1 MSRAIRAIARLAKVR
16 QDLAR
21 ARAAQ
26 VAAELN
32 RARQLSSQVQEFA
45 AEYSQAAMQA
55 GMKGISVAMLT
66 DTLAFKERLLD
77 TAQEQQV
84 FSAELAKRAAV
95 ANQAA
100 LAAKMKHEGFERI
113 LKQRSLEEARKAEL
127 REWREIEDSI
137 GQRTALGLSR
147 AGTKDA

>member
-1 MSRAIRAIARLAKVR
+1 MSRAIRAITRLAKVR

-21 ARAAQ
+21 ARASQ
-26 VAAELN
+26 MAAELN
-32 RARQLSSQVQEFA
+32 RARELSTQVQAFA
-45 AEYSQAAMQA
+45 SEYSQAAMEA
-55 GMKGISVAMLT
+55 GTKGISVAMLT
-66 DTLAFKERLLD
+66 DTLAFRDRLLT

-84 FSAELAKRAAV
+84 FSGELAKKAAL
-95 ANQAA
+95 ANKAA

-113 LKQRSLEEARKAEL
+113 LKQRTLEAARKAEL

-137 GQRTALGLSR
+137 AQRSALGLSR